1 MMLVHVIVGI
11 LVGACAGGVV
21 AWGGIQLEK
30 WERLEETEAEER
42 EAFEKEMAEKREEDR
57 AKGKEKSHYPE
68 WPREVYGWQWQDRYL
83 APVAGAGAF
92 AMLAVHD
99 HDLRTLVLQCIWA
112 AVLVHVAVFDLK
124 HRLVL
129 NIVTYPAIILGL
141 AASFITPTLTI
152 QTSLA
157 GAVLVGVFF
166 LLPALVRQGSVGL
179 GDVKLGL
186 FIGAVTGFWLFPPVT
201 GAVVA
206 LFWGAALGAAAS
218 LITLAVRRRGMHDT
232 LAYAPYLCL
241 GTLIAFLLAQ

>member
-1 MMLVHVIVGI
+1 MVVTVLICAI
-11 LVGACAGGVV
+11 LGVCAGLAV
-21 AWGGIQLEK
+21 AWGGIALEK

-42 EAFEKEMAEKREEDR
+42 EAFEREQQEQLEQDR
-57 AKGKEKSHYPE
+57 EKGKVKSHYPE
-68 WPREVYGWQWQDRYL
+68 WPNEVYGWQWQDRIL
-83 APVAGAGAF
+83 APIAGAGGF
-92 AMLAVHD
+92 ALLGFHD
-99 HDLRTLVLQCIWA
+99 HDLHVLILQCIWT

-129 NIVTYPAIILGL
+129 NVVTYPAIVLGL
-141 AASFITPTLTI
+141 AASFITPGLSIT
-152 QTSLA
+152 TSLA
-157 GAVLVGVFF
+157 GAVLVGMFF
-166 LLPALVRQGSVGL
+166 LLPALLRQGSVGL

-206 LFWGAALGAAAS
+206 LFWGAVLGGAAS
-218 LITLAVRRRGMHDT
+218 LVTLVVRRRGMHDT